1 MFARCCRDRERSNVA
16 EHTII
21 GASPRKSPFN
31 GLTYGWATSKA
42 PAKMWSNTSN
52 THDASASAEVVL
64 GPKICLY
71 WNRDGPDVAGLAAR
85 GAAHM
90 IRLTWAIAALTLVM
104 LLGLGLQIYLAFHP
118 PISPVLAS

>member
-1 MFARCCRDRERSNVA
+1 MVAHHLLVASRLPVMRSHSARRFA
-16 EHTII
+16 
-21 GASPRKSPFN
+21 
-31 GLTYGWATSKA
+31 
-42 PAKMWSNTSN
+42 

-71 WNRDGPDVAGLAAR
+71 WNRDGPDVAGLPAR